1 MIQLTK
7 RLHSIAH
14 SGRNPALRT
23 RGMSNT
29 ARLRCSASIPD
40 CANGEQPLVYT
51 KNQGFTLVELILAT
65 AFIAFILIFML
76 ATMIQVMSNYNK
88 GLAVK
93 QINQTART
101 VTEEMGRLIGG
112 TTATAINTSRI
123 ANGRVCLGGVSYVW
137 NIRGNTTN
145 VYTNGTPVKMV
156 RVNDAGGALCG
167 ATMPAVNPANASEM
181 LSTQIWV
188 QQMNVTISSN
198 QRLADITISL
208 STASPNH
215 PTGTD
220 ATLGTICDGSKDSQY
235 CAIATF
241 RTTVATK
248 NGGG

>member
-1 MIQLTK
+1 MTQRI
-7 RLHSIAH
+7 
-14 SGRNPALRT
+14 NPHQQRT
-23 RGMSNT
+23 
-29 ARLRCSASIPD
+29 
-40 CANGEQPLVYT
+40 E
-51 KNQGFTLVELILAT
+51 QGFTLVELILAT

-76 ATMIQVMSNYNK
+76 STMLQVMSNYNK

-101 VTEEMGRLIGG
+101 VEDELSRLIQN
-112 TTATAINTSRI
+112 TDTTAINTSRI

-137 NIRGNTTN
+137 NIRNATTN
-145 VYTNGTPVKMV
+145 QYTTGGPVKMA

-167 ATMPAVNPANASEM
+167 AGLPAVNPANASEL
-181 LSTQIWV
+181 LSGSIWV
-188 QQMNVTISSN
+188 QQMNVAVSAN

-220 ATLGTICDGSKDSQY
+220 AMLGTICDGSKDSQY

-241 RTTVATK
+241 TTTVATK